1 MEAVRKWEESE
12 TTGAKVRQISLSE
25 DSVQKAQEEQ
35 ALQLD
40 ELKKIISIK
49 WNIRLNAHLPRR
61 RSWHP
66 CMMGDLPNFSICRY
80 FVGFI

>member
-35 ALQLD
+35 ELKLD
-40 ELKKIISIK
+40 EFEKIIRDK
-49 WNIRLNAHLPRR
+49 
-61 RSWHP
+61 
-66 CMMGDLPNFSICRY
+66 Y
-80 FVGFI
+80 

>member
-35 ALQLD
+35 ELKLD
-40 ELKKIISIK
+40 EFEEIMRDK
-49 WNIRLNAHLPRR
+49 H
-61 RSWHP
+61 
-66 CMMGDLPNFSICRY
+66 
-80 FVGFI
+80 

>member
-35 ALQLD
+35 AFRRVHEGQALC
-40 ELKKIISIK
+40 EII
-49 WNIRLNAHLPRR
+49 
-61 RSWHP
+61 
-66 CMMGDLPNFSICRY
+66 G
-80 FVGFI
+80 